1 MADKQTNAPAAPEG
15 DGPSRAEIAERLA
28 ALRAW
33 MKSEGLDGLIV
44 SRADPHRVESL
55 PANAERLAWL
65 TGFTGSAGM
74 VSVLAESAAL
84 FVDGRYTLQ
93 ARDQMDLS
101 LFDVRH
107 VTEEPWTAWVEEQ
120 LPQGGRI
127 GFDPWLHT
135 AARVQRIS
143 KEMAPHGFMSVP
155 LASNPIDHLWQDRPP
170 APVAPIVPHDE
181 VFAGQSSASKRA
193 EIGEDLRAQSVDA
206 AVVTSTE
213 SIAWLFNIRGG
224 DVPNTPLALS
234 FALLHADGT
243 ADLFV
248 DDQKLSA
255 ETRAHLGNAIR
266 TAPYDGFASALESL
280 AAKGT
285 TLLADLSTVP
295 AAVADIIE
303 RAGGKLKN
311 GHDPCIHPRAIKN
324 RAEIDGTRNA
334 HARDAVAVAKFLHW
348 LDQAAPTGTVDE
360 IAAERKLTAFR
371 AEGQHY
377 REPSFDTISGAGP
390 NGAIVHYRVTEQ
402 TNRKLEPG
410 SFYLVDSGAQYL
422 DGTTDVTRTIAVGP
436 VSAEMRRHFTLVL
449 KGHIALSTARFPV
462 GTTGSQLDTLARMP
476 LWQAGLDYDHGTGHG
491 VGSYLSVHEGPQRI
505 SKLPSRVALKP
516 GMILSN
522 EPGFY
527 REGAYGIRIE
537 NLVLVTEA
545 EPVDGGERPMLGFEV
560 LTFAPIDKRAIEA
573 ELLTPAEIAWLDDYH
588 SSVRQRV
595 EQLVEGDVREW
606 LIDVTNPLSG

>member
-1 MADKQTNAPAAPEG
+1 MSDTVVG
-15 DGPSRAEIAERLA
+15 ERLA
-28 ALRAW
+28 ALRDW
-33 MKSEGLDGLIV
+33 LKSEGLDGFIV
-44 SRADPHRVESL
+44 PRADPHRVESL

-74 VSVLAESAAL
+74 VVVLADSAAL

-93 ARDQMDLS
+93 ARDQVDPA
-101 LFDVRH
+101 LFAVRH
-107 VTEEPWTAWVEEQ
+107 VTEQPWTAWIEEE
-120 LPQGGRI
+120 LPKGGRI

-135 AARVQRIS
+135 SERTDHVSKKLEPLGIS
-143 KEMAPHGFMSVP
+143 QVP
-155 LASNPIDHLWQDRPP
+155 LTLNPIDKLWEDRPASP
-170 APVAPIVPHDE
+170 IAPVVPHDE
-181 VFAGQSSASKRA
+181 VFAGQSTSAKRA
-193 EIGEDLRAQSVDA
+193 DIGEGLKAASVDV
-206 AVVTSTE
+206 AVLTSSE

-234 FALLHADGT
+234 FALVHADGT

-255 ETRAHLGNAIR
+255 ETRAHLGNAVR
-266 TAPYDGFASALESL
+266 LAPYQDFSKVLEEV
-280 AAKGT
+280 AAAGKSI
-285 TLLADLSTVP
+285 LADPETAP
-295 AAVADIIE
+295 AAVTDIIA
-303 RAGGKLKN
+303 RAGGKFHK
-311 GHDPCIHPRAIKN
+311 GQDPCILPRAIKN
-324 RAEIDGTRNA
+324 PAEISGARNA
-334 HARDAVAVAKFLHW
+334 HARDAVAVARFLHW
-348 LDQAAPTGTVDE
+348 LDHTAPSGTVDE
-360 IAAERKLTAFR
+360 IAAEQKLTALR
-371 AEGQHY
+371 AEGEHY

-390 NGAIVHYRVTEQ
+390 NGAIVHYRVSEQ
-402 TNRKLEPG
+402 TNRPLEPG

-422 DGTTDVTRTIAVGP
+422 DGTTDITRTIAIGP

-505 SKLPSRVALKP
+505 SKQPSKVALKP

-545 EPVDGGERPMLGFEV
+545 EPIDRGERPMLGFEV
-560 LTFAPIDKRAIEA
+560 LTFAPIDKRAIDPD
-573 ELLTPAEIAWLDDYH
+573 LLTAAEIAWLDDYH
-588 SSVRQRV
+588 LSVRQRV
-595 EQLVEGDVREW
+595 EPNVEGDVRAW
-606 LIDVTNPLSG
+606 LISATNPLTG